1 MIELHR
7 LSAGREP
14 LHVNPDLILAI
25 EGTPDTHVRFT
36 TGATIL
42 VAESPREVVEAV
54 RAWRISIAGR
64 PLALHG

>member
-14 LHVNPDLILAI
+14 LHVNPDLILTV

-36 TGATIL
+36 TGASML
-42 VAESPREVVEAV
+42 VAESPREIAEAV
-54 RAWRISIAGR
+54 REWRISIAAR
-64 PLALHG
+64 PLAVRA